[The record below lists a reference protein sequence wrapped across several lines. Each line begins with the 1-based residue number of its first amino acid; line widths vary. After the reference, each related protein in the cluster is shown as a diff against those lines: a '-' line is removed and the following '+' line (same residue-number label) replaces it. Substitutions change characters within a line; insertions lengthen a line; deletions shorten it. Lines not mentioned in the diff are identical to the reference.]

1 MTRSVSTSYIHDG
14 VTLTEYENEPFI
26 VGDFNHNKIEFMHLF
41 HKKWYNAEPYP
52 YQARLFG
59 YAPVSRPGKV
69 FILGGCCDHKWSLV
83 SLFENHRWSKIGNLK
98 QGRMNML
105 LIAYQTDVMV
115 IGGIA
120 IEREP

>member
-1 MTRSVSTSYIHDG
+1 MTQSESTSYVHDG
-14 VTLTEYENEPFI
+14 VILTEYENEPFI
-26 VGDFNHNKIEFMHLF
+26 VGDFNHSKIEFMHLF
-41 HKKWYNAEPYP
+41 HKKWYSAEPYP

-69 FILGGCCDHKWSLV
+69 FILGGCCDQNWSLV
-83 SLFENHRWSKIGNLK
+83 SLFENHRWSKIDYLK

-105 LIAYQTDVMV
+105 SIAFHTDVMI

-120 IEREP
+120 IGKEP